1 MPRIGLIVNDGKPL
15 AEQTADTIQQRLEAA
30 GQEVVRASSA
40 GGMVGFAN
48 PDQHLRMLGYSACVP
63 EGFDASMALA
73 IVLGGD
79 GTVLS
84 AARQTA
90 PVGVPILTINTGHLG
105 FLAEAYLGDLDRAL
119 EVVLTEQWTIEE
131 RSNLVVSVMRG
142 EQRRWEA
149 LSLNEMAL
157 HREPLTS
164 MCHFEIAIG
173 RHAPVDIAA
182 DGIILATP
190 TGSTAYA
197 LSAGGPVITPDCPV
211 LQLSLIHISEPTRPY

>member
-1 MPRIGLIVNDGKPL
+1 
-15 AEQTADTIQQRLEAA
+15 
-30 GQEVVRASSA
+30 
-40 GGMVGFAN
+40 
-48 PDQHLRMLGYSACVP
+48 
-63 EGFDASMALA
+63 MALA

-119 EVVLTEQWTIEE
+119 EVVLTQQWTIEE

-142 EQRRWEA
+142 DQRRWEA

-157 HREPLTS
+157 HRVHGLRRQRRRACDHVRLS
-164 MCHFEIAIG
+164 G
-173 RHAPVDIAA
+173 V
-182 DGIILATP
+182 ATH
-190 TGSTAYA
+190 SDR
-197 LSAGGPVITPDCPV
+197 TPFACV
-211 LQLSLIHISEPTRPY
+211 ARPGVQ

>member
-1 MPRIGLIVNDGKPL
+1 M
-15 AEQTADTIQQRLEAA
+15 
-30 GQEVVRASSA
+30 
-40 GGMVGFAN
+40 
-48 PDQHLRMLGYSACVP
+48 
-63 EGFDASMALA
+63 
-73 IVLGGD
+73 
-79 GTVLS
+79 LS

-90 PVGVPILTINTGHLG
+90 PVGIPILTINTGHLG
-105 FLAEAYLGDLDRAL
+105 FLAEAYLDDLDRAL
-119 EVVLTEQWTIEE
+119 DVVLTQQWTIEE

-142 EQRRWEA
+142 DQRRWEA

-182 DGIILATP
+182 DGVILSTP

-197 LSAGGPVITPDCPV
+197 LLRRAGDHAGLSGTATYPDRAPFPG
-211 LQLSLIHISEPTRPY
+211 LTRPGVQRP